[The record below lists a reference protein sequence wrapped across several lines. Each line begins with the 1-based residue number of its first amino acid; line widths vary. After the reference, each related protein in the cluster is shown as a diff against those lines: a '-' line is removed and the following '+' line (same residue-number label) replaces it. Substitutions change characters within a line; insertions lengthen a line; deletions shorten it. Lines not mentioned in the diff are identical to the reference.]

1 MCPLGGMGRRFRPY
15 AILEAAT
22 KNRRKVTIRSPLQN
36 ERLSIENKLT
46 FVYFVVGFPAH
57 HFYRFYAA
65 ARLRGKHSPGEKAR
79 LIRRR
84 KTELVQMMIGNFDP
98 RYF

>member
-1 MCPLGGMGRRFRPY
+1 
-15 AILEAAT
+15 
-22 KNRRKVTIRSPLQN
+22 
-36 ERLSIENKLT
+36 LT

-57 HFYRFYAA
+57 HIYRF
-65 ARLRGKHSPGEKAR
+65 ARLHGFEAFPGQQGAFESAGE
-79 LIRRR
+79 